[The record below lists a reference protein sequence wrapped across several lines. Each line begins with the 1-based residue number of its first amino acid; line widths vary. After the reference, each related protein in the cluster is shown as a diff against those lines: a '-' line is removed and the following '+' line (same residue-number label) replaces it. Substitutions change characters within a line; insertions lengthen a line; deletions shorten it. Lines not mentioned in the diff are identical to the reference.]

1 MSLQVRAHGSNYFSL
16 GHRASR
22 FLISSV
28 SQLNISRRLLENKV
42 GQTWGGKK
50 SNLSA
55 AVFRQ
60 SNRVD
65 CDYPLADL
73 RPVPNRSVN
82 SI

>member
-50 SNLSA
+50 SNLTARRFSA
-55 AVFRQ
+55 KVTALTAII
-60 SNRVD
+60 
-65 CDYPLADL
+65 PL
-73 RPVPNRSVN
+73 P
-82 SI
+82 I